1 MAKKDQPKD
10 SLIAKAYML
19 SFSQLAFFAVA
30 FAAIGG
36 ITVWQSMAAKA
47 PSGSCTYST
56 AASGGVVAATGL
68 PKDTVINFF
77 MQDKVTGSQTGWVL
91 GITHDGTWSVNV
103 PAPANATTYDFG
115 SRTYGKNGAK
125 FNIYAEC
132 SIQV

>member
-19 SFSQLAFFAVA
+19 SFSQLAFFALV

-47 PSGSCTYST
+47 PPGSCTYSNT
-56 AASGGVVAATGL
+56 AAGGVVSATGL

-77 MQDKVTGSQTGWVL
+77 TQDNLTGSQTGWVL
-91 GITHDGTWSVNV
+91 GITDNGTWNVNV
-103 PAPANATTYDFG
+103 PAPAHSTTYDFG

-125 FNIYAEC
+125 FNVYAEC
-132 SIQV
+132 SIQA